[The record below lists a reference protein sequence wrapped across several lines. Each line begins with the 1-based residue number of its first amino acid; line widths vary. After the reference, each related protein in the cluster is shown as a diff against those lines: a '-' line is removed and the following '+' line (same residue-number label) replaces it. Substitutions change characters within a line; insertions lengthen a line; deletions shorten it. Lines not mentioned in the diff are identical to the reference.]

1 MDERE
6 FKKLFGGL
14 CCSQCRN
21 DFDLGDI
28 FINYQRKNIS
38 LCHLKCHKCGKDFGE
53 IVLNFNPNSKQHLEL
68 EVIEGAPPI
77 SADDVINAHE
87 FIKKNL

>member
-6 FKKLFGGL
+6 FRALFSGL

-28 FINYQRKNIS
+28 FVNKQRGDLMI
-38 LCHLKCHKCGKDFGE
+38 CRLKCHKCGKDFGD
-53 IVLNFNPNSKQHLEL
+53 IVLNFNSKSKYHSEL
-68 EVIEGAPPI
+68 EIIEGAPPI
-77 SADDVINAHE
+77 NADDVIDAHE